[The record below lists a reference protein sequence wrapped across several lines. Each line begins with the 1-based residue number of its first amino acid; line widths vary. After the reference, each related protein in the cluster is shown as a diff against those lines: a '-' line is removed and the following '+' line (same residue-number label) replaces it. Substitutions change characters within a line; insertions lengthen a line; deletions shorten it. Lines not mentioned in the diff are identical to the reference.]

1 MADGI
6 KGGLN
11 RVISYKYPH
20 HISTLYNVDYKKKNG
35 YPDGTGRQEPFVL
48 DNERR
53 KNKI

>member
-20 HISTLYNVDYKKKNG
+20 HISTLYNVDYKKKNAA
-35 YPDGTGRQEPFVL
+35 GTGRQEPFVL